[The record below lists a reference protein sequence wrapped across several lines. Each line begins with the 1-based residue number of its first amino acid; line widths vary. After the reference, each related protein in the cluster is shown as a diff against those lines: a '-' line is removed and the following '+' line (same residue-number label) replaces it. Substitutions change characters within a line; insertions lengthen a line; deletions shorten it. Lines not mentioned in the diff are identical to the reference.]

1 MARVLLLLPS
11 DTYRTADFM
20 TAAASLGAEVVVA
33 SDHRLA
39 IAPAMGQRPLTVS
52 FDRPEE
58 AADRIVA
65 HARRMPLDAVIPV
78 DDRGVEVAARAAARL
93 GLAHN
98 PIEAVVATRNKGALR
113 AALTRAGVP
122 QPAWRLVPYGR
133 GVEEGARA
141 VGLPCVLKP
150 LSLSG
155 SRGVI
160 RADDLA
166 GARRAAERV
175 RAVIAEGC
183 RNPQEDLL
191 VESYVPGMEVALEGL
206 LRDGKLEVLALF
218 DKPDPLEGPFFEESI
233 YVTPARIADR
243 TADAIA
249 ARVGEA
255 CRALGLSDGPVHAEV
270 RWYHEEV
277 WVLEVA
283 ARSIGG
289 LCARSLKFGLNT
301 SLEEL
306 LLRHAVG
313 ASLDGLDRERAASG
327 VMMIPISRDGE
338 LVGVRGVER
347 AREVPGVAGVEITI
361 PPGRRV
367 RALPEGDRYLG
378 FMFAREEDPDA
389 VERALRS
396 AHAKLSIEIRNSD

>member
-20 TAAASLGAEVVVA
+20 TAAAALGAEVVVA

-39 IAPAMGQRPLTVS
+39 IAPAMGHRPLTVN

-65 HARRMPLDAVIPV
+65 RAERMPLDAVIPV

-93 GLAHN
+93 GLPHN

-113 AALTRAGVP
+113 AALTRAGMP
-122 QPAWRLVPYGR
+122 QPAWRLVPHGCDV
-133 GVEEGARA
+133 GEGAHA
-141 VGLPCVLKP
+141 VGWPCVLKP

-160 RADDLA
+160 RADSLA
-166 GARRAAERV
+166 SARRAAERV

-183 RNPQEDLL
+183 RNPQEELL
-191 VESYVPGMEVALEGL
+191 VESYVPGTEVALEGL

-218 DKPDPLEGPFFEESI
+218 DKPDPLEGPFFEETI
-233 YVTPARIADR
+233 YVTPARIPNR
-243 TADAIA
+243 NADAIA

-270 RWYHEEV
+270 RWHQGDA

-289 LCARSLKFGLNT
+289 LCARSLRFGLGT

-313 ASLDGLDRERAASG
+313 ASLRGLKRERAASG
-327 VMMIPISRDGE
+327 VMMIPISRAGE
-338 LVGVRGVER
+338 LVGVSGVER
-347 AREVPGVAGVEITI
+347 AREVPGIAGVEITI

-378 FMFAREEDPDA
+378 FMFARGEDPDA

-396 AHAKLSIEIRNSD
+396 AHSKLSIEIKNPG